1 MGFFASEADGKRI
14 FYKTSAEV
22 ELMRNANLVVSK
34 NLAHVA
40 SMLKPGITGF
50 DIDKAAETFIRDH
63 GGRPAFK
70 GYGHSENPFPSSLCV
85 SYNDIVVHGI
95 PGKREF
101 KETDIVS
108 VDCGVE
114 LEGFYGDAAF
124 TFAFQ
129 AVDEPTMEL
138 LRVTYASL
146 YKGIEQ
152 AVHGKRIGDISA
164 AIQEYCERTHPYG
177 VVRDLVGHGVGR
189 SLHED
194 PEVPN
199 YGKRGKGLLMMEGL
213 AIAIEPMVNMG
224 KREVMQA
231 ADGWTI
237 HTRDKMPS
245 AHFEHS
251 VVVKKGKA
259 DILSDHSFLL
269 TEIKNNENLQE
280 VLPKS

>member
-1 MGFFASEADGKRI
+1 MGLFGAGQDSKR
-14 FYKTSAEV
+14 FYYKTSAEI

-34 NLAHVA
+34 TLAHVA
-40 SMLKPGITGF
+40 SMLKPGVTGLE
-50 DIDKAAETFIRDH
+50 IDKAAEEFIGDH

-70 GYGHSENPFPSSLCV
+70 GYHGFPATLCV

-129 AVDEPTMEL
+129 AVEEPVMEL

-146 YKGIEQ
+146 YLGIEQ
-152 AVHGKRIGDISA
+152 AVHGKRVGDISA
-164 AIQEYCERTHPYG
+164 AVQEYCERTHNYG

-189 SLHED
+189 ALHED

-199 YGKRGKGLLMMEGL
+199 YGKRGKGPLLMEGL
-213 AIAIEPMVNMG
+213 VIAIEPMVNMG
-224 KREVMQA
+224 KKEVFQA
-231 ADGWTI
+231 EDGWTI
-237 HTRDKMPS
+237 HTRDRMPS

-251 VVVKKGKA
+251 VAVMKNKA
-259 DILSDHSFLL
+259 DILSDHTFLL
-269 TEIKNNENLQE
+269 ESIKNNPNLKE

>member
-1 MGFFASEADGKRI
+1 MGLFATGNEGKRF
-14 FYKTSAEV
+14 FYKTAAEI
-22 ELMRNANLVVSK
+22 ELLRNANLVVSK
-34 NLAHVA
+34 TLAHVA
-40 SMLKPGITGF
+40 SILKPGITGLE
-50 DIDKAAETFIRDH
+50 IDKAAEEFIGDH

-70 GYGHSENPFPSSLCV
+70 GYHGFPASLCV

-95 PGKREF
+95 PSKREF
-101 KETDIVS
+101 KESDIVS

-129 AVDEPTMEL
+129 DVGEPVLEL

-146 YKGIEQ
+146 YLGIEQ

-164 AIQEYCERTHPYG
+164 AVQDYCERKNPYG

-199 YGKRGKGLLMMEGL
+199 YGKRGKGPLILEGL
-213 AIAIEPMVNMG
+213 ALAIEPMVNLG
-224 KREVMQA
+224 KKEVHQA
-231 ADGWTI
+231 DDGWTI
-237 HTRDKMPS
+237 HTRDRMPS

-259 DILSDHSFLL
+259 DILSDHAYLL
-269 TEIKNNENLQE
+269 AEIKNNPNLQE

>member
-1 MGFFASEADGKRI
+1 MGLFGSGKDSKRF

-22 ELMRNANLVVSK
+22 ELLRNANLVVSK
-34 NLAHVA
+34 TLAHVA
-40 SMLKPGITGF
+40 SMLKPGVTGEQ
-50 DIDKAAETFIRDH
+50 IDKAAEEFIKDH

-70 GYGHSENPFPSSLCV
+70 GYHGFPSTLCV

-95 PGKREF
+95 PSKREF
-101 KETDIVS
+101 KEDDIVS

-124 TFAFQ
+124 TFAFEK
-129 AVDEPTMEL
+129 VEEPVLEL

-146 YKGIEQ
+146 YLGIEQ
-152 AVHGKRIGDISA
+152 AVHGNRVGDISA
-164 AIQEYCERTHPYG
+164 AIQDYCERKYSYG

-199 YGKRGKGLLMMEGL
+199 YGKRGKGPLMLEGL
-213 AIAIEPMVNMG
+213 TIAIEPMINLG
-224 KREVMQA
+224 KKEVHQA
-231 ADGWTI
+231 DDGWTI
-237 HTRDKMPS
+237 HTKDRMPS

-251 VVVKKGKA
+251 VVVKKNKA
-259 DILSDHSFLL
+259 DILSDHSYLL
-269 TEIKNNENLQE
+269 EEIKNNPNLQE
-280 VLPKS
+280 ILPKS

>member
-1 MGFFASEADGKRI
+1 MGLFGSGKDNKRF
-14 FYKTSAEV
+14 FYKTSAEI
-22 ELMRNANLVVSK
+22 ELLRNANLVVSK
-34 NLAHVA
+34 TLAHVA
-40 SMLKPGITGF
+40 SMLKPGVTGEQ
-50 DIDKAAETFIRDH
+50 IDNAAEEFIKDH

-70 GYGHSENPFPSSLCV
+70 GYHGFPSTLCV

-95 PGKREF
+95 PSKREF
-101 KETDIVS
+101 KEDDIVS

-129 AVDEPTMEL
+129 KVEEPVLEL

-146 YKGIEQ
+146 YLGIEQ
-152 AVHGKRIGDISA
+152 AVHGNRVGDISA
-164 AIQEYCERTHPYG
+164 AIQDYCERKYSYG

-199 YGKRGKGLLMMEGL
+199 YGKRGKGPLMLEGL
-213 AIAIEPMVNMG
+213 TIAIEPMINLG
-224 KREVMQA
+224 KKEVHQA
-231 ADGWTI
+231 DDGWTI
-237 HTRDKMPS
+237 HTKDRMPS

-251 VVVKKGKA
+251 VVVKKNKA
-259 DILSDHSFLL
+259 DVLSDHSYLL
-269 TEIKNNENLQE
+269 EKIKNNPNLQE
-280 VLPKS
+280 ILPKS

>member
-1 MGFFASEADGKRI
+1 MGLFGSGNDGKR
-14 FYKTSAEV
+14 FYYKTSAEI
-22 ELMRNANLVVSK
+22 ELMRNSNLIVSK
-34 NLAHVA
+34 ALAHVA
-40 SMLKPGITGF
+40 SILKPGVTGAF
-50 DIDKAAETFIRDH
+50 IDKEAETFIRDH

-70 GYGHSENPFPSSLCV
+70 GYNGFPSTLCV

-95 PGKREF
+95 PSKRAF

-114 LEGFYGDAAF
+114 LEGFFGDAAF

-129 AVDEPTMEL
+129 AVEEPVMEL

-146 YKGIEQ
+146 YLGIEQ
-152 AVHGKRIGDISA
+152 AIHGNRIGDISA
-164 AIQEYCERTHPYG
+164 AVQEYCERVYPYG

-199 YGKRGKGLLMMEGL
+199 YGKRGKGPLMLEGL
-213 AIAIEPMVNMG
+213 AIAIEPMVNLG
-224 KREVMQA
+224 KKEVFQA
-231 ADGWTI
+231 DDGWTI
-237 HTRDKMPS
+237 YSRDRKPS

-251 VVVKKGKA
+251 VVVKKNKA
-259 DILSDHSFLL
+259 DILSDHTFLL
-269 TEIKNNENLQE
+269 EEIKNNPDLQE
-280 VLPKS
+280 VQPKS

>member
-1 MGFFASEADGKRI
+1 MGLFASEAVGKRI

-34 NLAHVA
+34 TLAHVA
-40 SMLKPGITGF
+40 SMLKPGVTGLE
-50 DIDKAAETFIRDH
+50 IDKAAETFIRDH

-70 GYGHSENPFPSSLCV
+70 GYGQAENPFPGSLCV

-129 AVDEPTMEL
+129 DVDEPTLEL

-152 AVHGKRIGDISA
+152 AVHGKRIGDISSA
-164 AIQEYCERTHPYG
+164 VQEYCERTHPYG

-189 SLHED
+189 SLHEEPD
-194 PEVPN
+194 VPN

-237 HTRDKMPS
+237 YTRDKMPS

>member
-1 MGFFASEADGKRI
+1 MGLFATGKDGKRV
-14 FYKTSAEV
+14 FYKTSAEI

-34 NLAHVA
+34 TLAHVA
-40 SMLKPGITGF
+40 SILKPGITGLE
-50 DIDKAAETFIRDH
+50 IDKAAEEFIKDH

-70 GYGHSENPFPSSLCV
+70 GYNGFPASLCV

-95 PGKREF
+95 PSKREF

-129 AVDEPTMEL
+129 NVEEPTLEL

-146 YKGIEQ
+146 YLGIEQ
-152 AVHGKRIGDISA
+152 AVHGKRVGDISA
-164 AIQEYCERTHPYG
+164 AIQDYCERKYTYG

-189 SLHED
+189 SLHEEPD
-194 PEVPN
+194 VPN
-199 YGKRGKGLLMMEGL
+199 YGKRGKGPLMLEGL
-213 AIAIEPMVNMG
+213 AIAIEPMINLG
-224 KREVMQA
+224 KKEVHQA
-231 ADGWTI
+231 DDGWTI
-237 HTRDKMPS
+237 HTRDRMPS

-251 VVVKKGKA
+251 VVVQKNKA
-259 DILSDHSFLL
+259 DILSDHTFLL
-269 TEIKNNENLQE
+269 EEIKNNPDLQE
-280 VLPKS
+280 VMPKS